1 MTASSC
7 ADPEPARTAAT
18 PGPQARL
25 ALRGP
30 LAEFAR
36 YFGCSA
42 LAFGVDVGL
51 YTALLKLAGWGYA
64 SAAALSFLV
73 GLVVVYVLSVKLVF
87 RTRRLSDA
95 RAEFSIFAAIGA
107 VGLLL
112 TQALLWLLVEGLAA
126 EPVPARVMAAGLVF
140 LVNFSLRKLMLFS
153 RRSQAG
159 GKHV

>member
-7 ADPEPARTAAT
+7 ADPEPTQAAA
-18 PGPQARL
+18 PDSQARQ

-64 SAAALSFLV
+64 GAAALSFMV
-73 GLVVVYVLSVKLVF
+73 GLVVVYALSVKVVF
-87 RTRRLSDA
+87 RTRRLTDA
-95 RAEFSIFAAIGA
+95 RAEFTLFAAIGVA
-107 VGLLL
+107 GLLL
-112 TQALLWLLVEGLAA
+112 TQGLLWLLVEGLDT
-126 EPVPARVMAAGLVF
+126 EPVLARVMAAGLVF

-153 RRSQAG
+153 HRGNAG
-159 GKHV
+159 GMHV